1 MTWWT
6 RHILLNKIK
15 HRTQSCLAKS
25 GNTCLTLFNII
36 QTCAKS
42 IKIHSIFHWTAEAQI
57 SIFHSR
63 VQIFNLWKT
72 RWGAQTIY
80 QGLRNTSVSSV
91 SRHGFEKAEWRRD
104 SRPCSEVGCLRI
116 EIATLPR
123 EGHNPLKRQA
133 KRRGRTSAC
142 ALRQN
147 SWPVVPF
154 WSAPAERRG
163 DQPRFAIDGKALWVI
178 WEKLDGT
185 PRTWFQPWEHIG
197 NLRILIRYSR
207 ETT

>member
-1 MTWWT
+1 MPCKQW
-6 RHILLNKIK
+6 K
-15 HRTQSCLAKS
+15 HM
-25 GNTCLTLFNII
+25 FNII

-91 SRHGFEKAEWRRD
+91 SRRGFEKAEWRRD

-123 EGHNPLKRQA
+123 EGHNPARENFGLCVVATEFLACRSFLVWRPLNVEVTNLDLPSTA
-133 KRRGRTSAC
+133 RLSGSFGRNWMERLAC
-142 ALRQN
+142 
-147 SWPVVPF
+147 
-154 WSAPAERRG
+154 
-163 DQPRFAIDGKALWVI
+163 
-178 WEKLDGT
+178 
-185 PRTWFQPWEHIG
+185 TWFQPWEHIG
-197 NLRILIRYSR
+197 NLRILIQYSR